1 MIGLSGELEACLK
14 PKYLKIDLYPKP
26 QGPIQPW
33 NLLEQNQIVSQ
44 LVCGASETN
53 LALNKAM
60 VFVDVHLVLEIKG
73 SVLIQ
78 EVCLVTGPSG
88 ENSVTFIAKKMS

>member
-1 MIGLSGELEACLK
+1 M
-14 PKYLKIDLYPKP
+14 
-26 QGPIQPW
+26 
-33 NLLEQNQIVSQ
+33 
-44 LVCGASETN
+44 CGASETN

-73 SVLIQ
+73 FVLIQ

-88 ENSVTFIAKKMS
+88 ENSVTSIAKKMS